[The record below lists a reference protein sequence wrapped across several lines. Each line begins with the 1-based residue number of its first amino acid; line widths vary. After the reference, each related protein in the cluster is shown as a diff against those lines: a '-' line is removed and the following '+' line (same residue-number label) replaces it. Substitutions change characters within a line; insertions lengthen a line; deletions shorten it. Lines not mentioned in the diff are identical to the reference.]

1 MFQTYLLMGLFSAIP
16 VAVLIW
22 FVVSLVLYLRRDP
35 QDDELSRRRKILL
48 IVSAVILGIIVL
60 AIVAF
65 WILLMIAIANM

>member
-1 MFQTYLLMGLFSAIP
+1 MFETYVMMGLFFAIP

-35 QDDELSRRRKILL
+35 QDAELSRRRKILL